1 MGCSPILGDT
11 LAFQIQREFTQILNA
26 SGSHRITLS
35 SGSQP
40 GQVNV
45 YDSLLSGSTHSRTK
59 KQIAVILFPPKEK
72 ITIIFPAVQI
82 QHGGNDCGVFVQHL
96 LCLPATREW

>member
-1 MGCSPILGDT
+1 M
-11 LAFQIQREFTQILNA
+11 
-26 SGSHRITLS
+26 
-35 SGSQP
+35 
-40 GQVNV
+40 

-59 KQIAVILFPPKEK
+59 KQIAVILFSPKEK

-96 LCLPATREW
+96 LCLPATREWSESGRMICCSVCNIWYHDVFCEHSERSMEKDNFRMEL